1 MKQEISKRKDGSIQV
16 LHFCEGESMTRP
28 SFQEEC
34 DINNIIK
41 KFNQTGQVHHLAEG
55 LPFYG
60 DVTEIKDLRT
70 ALEVARQAEEN
81 FMQMPSSLREKFNN
95 DPGLLIDFLNDGRNY
110 KEALELGLIE
120 RTEPEVQP
128 QPPVGNPEP
137 KKD

>member
-1 MKQEISKRKDGSIQV
+1 MRQ
-16 LHFCEGESMTRP
+16 
-28 SFQEEC
+28 EC

-41 KFNQTGQVHHLAEG
+41 KFNQTGQVHHLAEA

-60 DVTEIKDLRT
+60 DVTEIKDLRS

-81 FMQMPSSLREKFNN
+81 FMQMPSSIREKFNN
-95 DPGLLIDFLNDGRNY
+95 DPGQLIDFLNDGRNY
-110 KEALELGLIE
+110 KQALELGLIE

-128 QPPVGNPEP
+128 QPPVGTPEP